1 MRPEE
6 YSVQYKCP
14 PGCVK
19 FFHAVLHDEGQV
31 NFNKMI
37 VCTYDRPFFF
47 ILEVP
52 GLVRPGQVFNS
63 LWGHRPKLQGFPSY
77 WGTVDPTDATEC

>member
-1 MRPEE
+1 MIRIIILKM
-6 YSVQYKCP
+6 Q
-14 PGCVK
+14 
-19 FFHAVLHDEGQV
+19 
-31 NFNKMI
+31 NFQKLNELYTTSYCF
-37 VCTYDRPFFF
+37 VFFF